1 LAHLGRPV
9 GQGPPYALF
18 ASRETRAAH
27 TARVKTDPRE
37 PAALHRIDAPSR
49 IKGRGAASNPEGRFE
64 SITQTREDDG
74 WYREDELAPRPETHV
89 TEERARSII
98 SRNDSPDIH
107 FEQSINPYRG
117 CEHGCVYCYARPS
130 HSYLNLSA
138 GIDFETKL
146 FAKTNA
152 AELLRRELAKPGYVC
167 SPINLGANTD
177 PYQPIERRYRVT
189 RSILEVLAEHRH
201 PCTIITKNALIERD
215 LDLLVPM
222 AREGLVHAFVSV
234 TSLDNKLSSTL
245 EPRASAPHRRIEA
258 IANLNAAG
266 VPCGVMVAPI
276 IPMVT
281 DRHIEHIVER
291 AAAAGAKGAGYTIL
305 RLPYELKDLFREW
318 LALNVPERAAHVMS
332 LIQQMRGGKD
342 NDARF
347 GSRMRGEGEF
357 AQLIRQRFQLAVRK
371 HGITRGRDIVLERA
385 KFSPPRVASP
395 QGELF

>member
-1 LAHLGRPV
+1 MKSAL
-9 GQGPPYALF
+9 PP
-18 ASRETRAAH
+18 
-27 TARVKTDPRE
+27 TDPNR
-37 PAALHRIDAPSR
+37 LDAPIR

-64 SITQTREDDG
+64 TIGKTREDDG
-74 WYREDELAPRPETHV
+74 WHREEDVAPRPPTQV

-98 SRNDSPDIH
+98 SRNDSPDIR
-107 FEQSINPYRG
+107 FEQSINAYRG

-152 AELLRRELAKPGYVC
+152 AELLRVELGKRGYVC

-177 PYQPIERRYRVT
+177 PYQPIERRYKIT
-189 RSILEVLAEHRH
+189 RSILEVFAECGH
-201 PCTIITKNALIERD
+201 PCTVITKNALIERD

-222 AREGLVHAFVSV
+222 ARANLVHAFVSV
-234 TSLDNKLSSTL
+234 TSLDNRLASTL
-245 EPRASAPHRRIEA
+245 EPRASAPHRRLEA
-258 IANLNAAG
+258 VANLNAAG

-281 DRHIEHIVER
+281 DRYVEQILEK
-291 AAAAGAKGAGYTIL
+291 AAAAGAKRAGYTVL

-318 LALNVPERAAHVMS
+318 LALNVPERAEHVMS
-332 LIQQMRGGKD
+332 LIRQMRGGKD

-357 AQLIRQRFQLAVRK
+357 AELIRQRFRLACRK
-371 HGITRGRDIVLERA
+371 HGINQVTDLALDCSRFV
-385 KFSPPRVASP
+385 PPRAPSM
-395 QGELF
+395 QRELF